1 MTVET
6 EEDLVKLQE
15 IGVIVANCLQ
25 LMGQALEPGM
35 TTQELDN
42 LGRKYLEERGARS
55 APQLTY
61 NFPGTTC
68 ISVNHE
74 VAHGIPKDVPIRAG
88 DLVNIDVSAEL
99 AGYFADTG
107 GSWQVPPHQ
116 KEKQLVCQGAQAA
129 LQAAMSRARSGQPLS
144 VIGLA
149 IQQTAAKY
157 RLTVIRN
164 LGSHGVGRA
173 LHEEPT
179 FIAPFFDRREKRR
192 LEKGMVITIEPFLSN
207 GASEVLESEDGWTLY
222 TPPRYLSAQFE
233 HTLVITDGD
242 PLVMT
247 RSTLPGIR

>member
-1 MTVET
+1 MTIET
-6 EEDLVKLQE
+6 DEDLQKLKE
-15 IGVIVANCLQ
+15 IGSIVANCLR

-35 TTQELDN
+35 TTKELDN
-42 LGRKYLEERGARS
+42 LGKDYLEAHGARS
-55 APQLTY
+55 APQLAY
-61 NFPGTTC
+61 NFPGATC

-74 VAHGIPKDVPIRAG
+74 IAHGIPKDVPIRAG

-107 GSWQVPPHQ
+107 GSWQVPPHH
-116 KEKQLVCQGAQAA
+116 KVKQRVCQGAQAA
-129 LQAAMSRARSGQPLS
+129 LQAAMSQARAGRPLS

-157 RLTVIRN
+157 GLSVIRN

-173 LHEEPT
+173 LHEDPS

-207 GASEVLESEDGWTLY
+207 GAKEVLESADGWTLY
-222 TPPRYLSAQFE
+222 TPPQFFSAQYE

-242 PLVMT
+242 PLIMT
-247 RSTLPGIR
+247 RSTLLGSP